1 MAGLDQKRILLVHPL
16 GYDSERAKDDISRL
30 ANIMPPIG
38 ILSIAAW
45 LEKHGYVADVIDC
58 YAHPDSDN
66 IIKAHLKK
74 HRPAW
79 VGFSCTTSA
88 FLDGTRLARM
98 AKEVLPGVRT
108 LFGGVHVSSMQERSV
123 EEFPDV
129 DIAIMGEGEETML
142 AVLEAGPATGAKEL
156 AAIPGLVHRN
166 EDGTGNFTGRRK
178 SMNLDRLPF
187 PAYDKLE
194 GYPENYSLPIF
205 NYPQHPSTSAIAS
218 RGCPYSCSYC
228 DRSVFGADY
237 RSNSPEYIYNHMKH
251 LKERFG
257 IRHINFYDDQ
267 FTFKTERVDEL
278 CRLLI
283 NKPLGM
289 TFNCAVRANHV
300 KEHTLRLMK
309 QAGCWMV
316 SLGIETGDEELLK
329 RHRKKSELGDLADK
343 IRTMSKIGLRV
354 KGLLMIGLPG
364 ETEETVRRTMEYVF
378 SLPLD
383 DMNLTKFTPFPGSPL
398 YRDITAAKGAL
409 GEFDERWEKMDCMN
423 IVFVPNGLSREKME
437 ELFSE
442 FYKRHFTR
450 PRVIWGYVAMLW
462 RSPHS
467 WVRFLSNLPT
477 FLRFAFSDNR
487 FGEDET

>member
-1 MAGLDQKRILLVHPL
+1 MEGLDPKRILLVHPL
-16 GYDSERAKDDISRL
+16 GYDSERAKNDISRL

-45 LEKHGYVADVIDC
+45 LEQHGYVADVIDC
-58 YAHPDSDN
+58 YAHPDSDGR
-66 IIKAHLKK
+66 IRDALRET
-74 HRPAW
+74 RPAW
-79 VGFSCTTSA
+79 IGFSCTTSA
-88 FLDGTRLARM
+88 FLDGVRLAKL

-108 LFGGVHVSSMQERSV
+108 VFGGVHVSSQKELAV
-123 EEFPDV
+123 ENYPEV
-129 DIAIMGEGEETML
+129 DIAVMGEGEETML
-142 AVLEAGPATGAKEL
+142 ELLETGPDADSGAL
-156 AAIPGLVHRN
+156 SRIVGLVHRLP
-166 EDGTGNFTGRRK
+166 DGKGNDTGRRK
-178 SMNLDRLPF
+178 GMDLDRLPL
-187 PAYDKLE
+187 PAYDKLT
-194 GYPENYSLPIF
+194 GYPEKYSLPIF
-205 NYPQHPSTSAIAS
+205 NYPRHPSTSAVAS
-218 RGCPYSCSYC
+218 RGCPYACSYC
-228 DRSVFGADY
+228 DRSVFGRDY

-267 FTFKTERVDEL
+267 FTFQTKRVDEL

-283 NKPLGM
+283 DKPLGM

-300 KEHTLRLMK
+300 KEPTLRLMK

-329 RHRKKSELGDLADK
+329 KHRKQSRLTELAEK
-343 IRTMSKIGLRV
+343 IRVMSKIGLRV

-364 ETEETVRRTMEYVF
+364 ETEQTVRRTMDYVF

-398 YRDITAAKGAL
+398 YREIKAAKGAL

-423 IVFVPNGLSREKME
+423 IVFVPCGLSRDRME

-450 PRVIWGYVAMLW
+450 PRVIWGYVSMLW

-467 WVRFLSNLPT
+467 WVRFISNLPS

-487 FGEDET
+487 FGEEKK

>member
-1 MAGLDQKRILLVHPL
+1 MAQLDAKRILLVHPL

-45 LEKHGYVADVIDC
+45 LEQHGYIVDIIDC
-58 YAHPDSDN
+58 YAHPDSDALIAESLN
-66 IIKAHLKK
+66 SN
-74 HRPAW
+74 RPAW
-79 VGFSCTTSA
+79 IGFSCTTSA
-88 FLDGTRLARM
+88 FLDGVRQARM
-98 AKEVLPGVRT
+98 AKDILPEIRT
-108 LFGGVHVSSMQERSV
+108 LFGGVHVSSMKERSV
-123 EEFPDV
+123 DEFPDV

-142 AVLEAGPATGAKEL
+142 ELLEAGPDATADTL
-156 AAIPGLVHRN
+156 SRILGLVHRLP
-166 EDGTGNFTGRRK
+166 DGKGNDTGRRK
-178 SMNLDRLPF
+178 GMDLDRLPF
-187 PAYDKLE
+187 PAYEKLV
-194 GYPENYSLPIF
+194 GYPESYALPIF
-205 NYPQHPSTSAIAS
+205 NYPQHPSTSCIAS

-267 FTFKTERVDEL
+267 FTFQTKRVDDL
-278 CRLLI
+278 CKLLI
-283 NKPLGM
+283 EKPLGM

-300 KEHTLRLMK
+300 KEATLRLMK

-316 SLGIETGDEELLK
+316 SLGIETGDEDLLK
-329 RHRKKSELGDLADK
+329 QHRKKSELGDLADK
-343 IRTMSKIGLRV
+343 IRVMSKIGLRV

-364 ETEETVRRTMEYVF
+364 ETEQTVKRTMEYVF

-423 IVFVPNGLSREKME
+423 IVFVPNGLTRDRME

-450 PRVIWGYVAMLW
+450 PRVIWGYTSMLW

-467 WVRFLSNLPT
+467 WIRFLSNLPS

-487 FGEDET
+487 FKEDKS